1 MARTKFS
8 ELRDQVVAKPGA
20 TERMAVLRAETLE
33 EIRLY
38 ELRHGEA
45 ISQAELA
52 GRLDVTQG
60 AWLSSTKTS
69 AAFQFTWAETPRPDR
84 VTLVIASMDVVDN
97 NVIRLQGEAAGAKQ
111 NADGATD
118 EVRRLRRIRY
128 LSVCA
133 TDSA

>member
-1 MARTKFS
+1 
-8 ELRDQVVAKPGA
+8 
-20 TERMAVLRAETLE
+20 
-33 EIRLY
+33 
-38 ELRHGEA
+38 
-45 ISQAELA
+45 
-52 GRLDVTQG
+52 
-60 AWLSSTKTS
+60 
-69 AAFQFTWAETPRPDR
+69 
-84 VTLVIASMDVVDN
+84 MDVVDN